1 MPPRI
6 LIPLVVVAVV
16 FWVFSIIDCSLQPA
30 TKHRG
35 VSKPGWI
42 AIVVLLPVIG
52 GILWFSIGRVG
63 KNEQPPSGPVGY
75 GTRIT
80 PEEEARRAQAQAEA
94 NARIHDLEEQ
104 LRKLDEEEAQER
116 ERQQRESE
124 PEADEER
131 DDER

>member
-16 FWVFSIIDCSLQPA
+16 FWVYSIIDCALQPA

-35 VSKPGWI
+35 VSKPAWI
-42 AIVVLLPVIG
+42 AITVLLPVVG
-52 GILWFSIGRVG
+52 GILWFAIGRVG
-63 KNEQPPSGPVGY
+63 KNEQPPMGGVGS

-80 PEEEARRAQAQAEA
+80 PEEEARRARVQAETD
-94 NARIHDLEEQ
+94 ARIHDLEEQ

-116 ERQQRESE
+116 ERQQRASD
-124 PEADEER
+124 PEADDER
-131 DDER
+131 DQ